1 MAEGLILENEKVKKR
16 PSGRK
21 RERLIL
27 PKAVP
32 PAAPVKAQFD
42 DEFDEEEYL
51 RQHPEVAEAIGDGH
65 LPNALFHFRLF
76 GTAPRAKAEPSARPA
91 SLWQG
96 AGEMLSAPEIAL
108 PMEAPEPK
116 ASAPR
121 QVSGSVISGQRNL
134 GPSSRPACA
143 ATQDFDEF

>member
-1 MAEGLILENEKVKKR
+1 MAEGLILENETVKKR

-32 PAAPVKAQFD
+32 PAVPAKAQFD

-51 RQHPEVAEAIGDGH
+51 RQHPEVADAIGDGH

-76 GTAPRAKAEPSARPA
+76 GTAPRATAETIGATSLIVARRRRDA
-91 SLWQG
+91 IRSRDHAANG
-96 AGEMLSAPEIAL
+96 GIGTGSDRVEAG
-108 PMEAPEPK
+108 
-116 ASAPR
+116 
-121 QVSGSVISGQRNL
+121 VG
-134 GPSSRPACA
+134 
-143 ATQDFDEF
+143 